1 MRRMLFLLL
10 TSLLGLCGPG
20 MAPAQA
26 GPRVV
31 VVHSYNAE
39 YVWVREINRGIQES
53 LRGLN
58 ASITTYYMDAQR
70 DPDPGHLRAKGQ
82 EFLARI
88 EALKP
93 QVVIA
98 ADDAAQEYLV
108 APFLKG
114 RAQPQVIFCGV
125 NAPVGTYGFPAE
137 NVSGVRERWHFREGF
152 ALLHKIKPS
161 LQTVVLLSDDSPS
174 ASYVLDNLR
183 EDREQGL
190 PPLPKL
196 LKVVQV
202 HTYQEWQRAVRFQQT
217 RSQSLALGMYHSL
230 VDERTGKVVPADTVS
245 AWTNG
250 VNRLPT
256 LGFADYAKGHGQMC
270 GILESGREQGALA
283 GGMARQVLT
292 RGVRAGS
299 LPVKINKQ
307 GIVLLNLKTAE
318 RLGVVIPFEII
329 QAAEIVVK

>member
-1 MRRMLFLLL
+1 MRRTLILPVA
-10 TSLLGLCGPG
+10 SLLCLCWQGL
-20 MAPAQA
+20 ALAQQP
-26 GPRVV
+26 PRIIVV
-31 VVHSYNAE
+31 QSYDQN
-39 YVWVREINRGIQES
+39 YVWVQAINYGIAKS

-58 ASITTYYMDAQR
+58 ASIETYYMDAQH
-70 DPDPGHLRAKGQ
+70 DPSPAHLRNKAQ
-82 EFLARI
+82 EILGHI
-88 EALKP
+88 EERKP

-125 NAPVGTYGFPAE
+125 NAPVSAYGFPAE

-161 LQTVVLLSDDSPS
+161 LQTVVLLTDDSPS
-174 ASYVLDNLR
+174 ATYVLDNLR

-202 HTYQEWQRAVRFQQT
+202 HTYQQWQRAVRFHQT

-256 LGFADYAKGHGQMC
+256 LGFADYAKGHGQLC

-292 RGVRAGS
+292 RGVRAGG
-299 LPVKINKQ
+299 LPVKINQK

-318 RLGVVIPFEII
+318 RLGIVIPFEII
-329 QAAEIVVK
+329 QAAEIVIQ